1 MKILTTT
8 QCTISGK
15 THPANRQLEVTNDLA
30 RTLIRQGVAFAVDGT
45 YDISAVV
52 FVPKEQPEKKADIK
66 GKVAVEYVPK
76 TEPTKKG
83 KTKKYQP

>member
-30 RTLIRQGVAFAVDGT
+30 RTLIRQGLAFAVDGT
-45 YDISAVV
+45 YDISAV
-52 FVPKEQPEKKADIK
+52 
-66 GKVAVEYVPK
+66 EYVPK
-76 TEPTKKG
+76 TKPTKKG
-83 KTKKYQP
+83 AKKKYQPKN